1 MLTIPVNCLDARQS
15 RCSID
20 SGLDH
25 PRLSFQH
32 PLWTHPQ
39 TIEEICSRSPTLCDA
54 NLSSPTHRN
63 APSEEAG
70 RIDDGS
76 DIHTSPV
83 NPLKSLSAENL
94 STVVN
99 DSIGFFEFLQTKKE

>member
-1 MLTIPVNCLDARQS
+1 MLTIHLIYLDARQS

-32 PLWTHPQ
+32 PLWTHSQ
-39 TIEEICSRSPTLCDA
+39 TIEEICSRSPT
-54 NLSSPTHRN
+54 HRN
-63 APSEEAG
+63 APLEEAG
-70 RIDDGS
+70 RIVDEANS
-76 DIHTSPV
+76 HTSPV
-83 NPLKSLSAENL
+83 NRLKPQGAENL

-99 DSIGFFEFLQTKKE
+99 DAKGFFEFLQTKK